1 MPRLCAGDLRGGNL
15 VREELVKGLREL
27 LRRARLDDASVWQAV
42 AEQLTEAPRIPDY
55 YTSGLLDY

>member
-1 MPRLCAGDLRGGNL
+1 DFRGSNL
-15 VREELVKGLREL
+15 VLEELAKGLHER
-27 LRRARLDDASVWQAV
+27 LRRVRLDDASVWQAV